1 MGVNGVALATVIAQ
15 AVSAIL
21 CLIRLSKMKDLFDLN
36 RKYLKWNGK
45 YGKNII
51 RLGVPSGLTQAVFS
65 MAMIIVQSLTNSFGE
80 MFIAANVIVMRVD
93 GFAMLP
99 NFSFGTAMT
108 TYSGQNIGAAK
119 NDRVTKGAKQ
129 GTLIAVLT
137 TTFYNQFNS
146 NFWKAIN
153 GNFHRNN

>member
-1 MGVNGVALATVIAQ
+1 MFLGIAGCAFYNILSGVLRGLGDAFSALVYLLVSTVINIILDLLFVAKFGMGVNGVALATVIAQ

-65 MAMIIVQSLTNSFGE
+65 
-80 MFIAANVIVMRVD
+80 
-93 GFAMLP
+93 
-99 NFSFGTAMT
+99 
-108 TYSGQNIGAAK
+108 GQ
-119 NDRVTKGAKQ
+119 
-129 GTLIAVLT
+129 
-137 TTFYNQFNS
+137 
-146 NFWKAIN
+146 
-153 GNFHRNN
+153 